1 MSKRLIRLV
10 STYAP
15 SFVIAAA
22 LILLASVGSIT
33 DSLMH
38 HQPISVMAVVGVIIV
53 FVGAL
58 WVRRL

>member
-1 MSKRLIRLV
+1 L
-10 STYAP
+10 P

-38 HQPISVMAVVGVIIV
+38 HQPISVMAVVGVIII
-53 FVGAL
+53 FVCAL
-58 WVRRL
+58 WVKRL